1 MLISKVNWIKKKN
14 NNVFWKQCLVVRLL
28 VNQQEPIKVTLKE
41 FPVMRVFINIINQ
54 TFQVSLLSLILV
66 SSASIEI
73 SSLNSMFGKK
83 TNMSHQD
90 FTKEN
95 KKI

>member
-1 MLISKVNWIKKKN
+1 
-14 NNVFWKQCLVVRLL
+14 
-28 VNQQEPIKVTLKE
+28 
-41 FPVMRVFINIINQ
+41 MRVFINIMYQ
-54 TFQVSLLSLILV
+54 TFQVSLLTLILV

-83 TNMSHQD
+83 NKQMSHQD

-95 KKI
+95 KKNLNLIFISKYNQL